1 MKQFS
6 GSARTS
12 SASIPTASQ
21 SFGVTPLVLT
31 HHEHQNEEGAFPP
44 SIASAVDFDWTK
56 NWPEIRRR
64 IVASP
69 KLLVALGFD
78 GILSPTVPRPD
89 EATVPEDI
97 RRLLTKLNNSPQ
109 ITLAFLSGRS
119 LGNFQVRVGIP
130 DAFYAGN
137 HGMEICGPG
146 LSSFD
151 GLAASCRSDLVDAL
165 AFLARCTK
173 RLQGV
178 LIEDKGMS
186 VTVHFRLANT
196 RDRVALRGLME
207 IIVQNHPRLRSFPG
221 EECWD
226 LRARASWNKG
236 DALRQLLAHL
246 HLTSTDTIYIG
257 DEFTDEDAF
266 TWLTDGL
273 TFCVGS
279 GVSRLARY
287 RLPDRAHVA
296 QFLSSV
302 LSEVNNTQREEMKI
316 ERLW

>member
-1 MKQFS
+1 
-6 GSARTS
+6 
-12 SASIPTASQ
+12 
-21 SFGVTPLVLT
+21 
-31 HHEHQNEEGAFPP
+31 
-44 SIASAVDFDWTK
+44 VDFDWTK
-56 NWPEIRRR
+56 HWPEIRRR
-64 IVASP
+64 IVARP

-97 RRLLTKLNNSPQ
+97 RRLLTKLNNLPQ

-119 LGNFQVRVGIP
+119 LGNFQGRVGIHN
-130 DAFYAGN
+130 AFYAGN
-137 HGMEICGPG
+137 HGMEVCGPG

-165 AFLARCTK
+165 AFLGRCAK

-186 VTVHFRLANT
+186 VTVHFRLANAK
-196 RDRVALRGLME
+196 DCAALRGLME
-207 IIVQNHPRLRSFPG
+207 VIVQNHPRLRSFAG

-236 DALRQLLAHL
+236 DALRQLLTHL
-246 HLTSTDTIYIG
+246 HLTSADTIYIG
-257 DEFTDEDAF
+257 HEFTDEDAF
-266 TWLTDGL
+266 TWLADGL

-279 GVSRLARY
+279 GVSTVARY
-287 RLPDRAHVA
+287 RLPDRVHVA
-296 QFLSSV
+296 RLLSSV
-302 LSEVNNTQREEMKI
+302 LSEVNDTQGKEIKI